1 MVLWRCRKA
10 RGMSIYQIE
19 VDDKAIKQHVIAI
32 INRVF
37 IDQMNQKYSDTGE
50 EISKAVREIIYEH
63 KDEIVE
69 KVVDRAATEISKK
82 ALPKLI
88 ERLSDQ

>member
-1 MVLWRCRKA
+1 
-10 RGMSIYQIE
+10 MSYYQIE
-19 VDDKAIKQHVIAI
+19 VDDQAIVEQINAI
-32 INRVF
+32 INTVF
-37 IDQMNQKYSDTGE
+37 NNEMRQKYSYTGE

-69 KVVDRAATEISKK
+69 RVVERAATEISKK

-88 ERLSDQ
+88 KRLSDQ